1 MGNCECLR
9 APEQQHEITLNMK
22 DKNYD
27 NDYSMTMKNQK
38 AKAFNDKFA
47 MVDHEED
54 DKDPKNR
61 SHEDIVIRDSAII
74 IEDKINDQQNEPED
88 EFGVTFKQNIE
99 VHIQNQNK
107 AEEKPYVSSN
117 NMVTPPPTHNRT
129 VSTLDKSAYESDID
143 EINFNSSEFSKGIF
157 NLINEFKLNPSS
169 LINKIQSFE
178 IPKSSNATQNDKH
191 HIVKYIQEVE
201 VKKGKSFLW
210 NEKAYVVMR
219 PILQRKA
226 NGESIKENMNEIM
239 AGPSVKANL
248 DSYFSIS
255 GKYSQDDTAL
265 LLLLE
270 HSKKIHK
277 LLFEP
282 IHIAAV
288 CAVQSKNK
296 MKNEVSL
303 ALIKKK

>member
-9 APEQQHEITLNMK
+9 APDQQHEITLNMK

-47 MVDHEED
+47 IVEHED
-54 DKDPKNR
+54 DDAKNR
-61 SHEDIVIRDSAII
+61 SHEDIVIRESAII
-74 IEDKINDQQNEPED
+74 MEEKVEEVHNNEPED
-88 EFGVTFKQNIE
+88 EFGVTFKQNNE
-99 VHIQNQNK
+99 VSIQNQAK
-107 AEEKPYVSSN
+107 PEEKTNVNAN
-117 NMVTPPPTHNRT
+117 NAVIPPPTHNRT

-143 EINFNSSEFSKGIF
+143 EINFNSSEFSKNVF
-157 NLINEFKLNPSS
+157 NFINELRLNPAS
-169 LINKIQSFE
+169 LISKIQNFQ
-178 IPKSSNATQNDKH
+178 IPKASSANQNDKDQV
-191 HIVKYIQEVE
+191 INFIQKANT
-201 VKKGKSFLW
+201 KKGKTFLW

-226 NGESIKENMNEIM
+226 NGESIKEDMTEVL

-255 GKYSQDDTAL
+255 GKYSENDTAL

-270 HSKKIHK
+270 HSKNIQK